1 MALPDKIDAFH
12 RDISLMT
19 GLGSA
24 VALLG
29 MSSYMMSYEY
39 KDFDRV
45 QLQGQDRMEATY
57 FRRKRVSVAIM
68 AVAAFFYVAGI
79 VLLTLGVTL
88 YPDEREEVATNIPG
102 QIMQI
107 RSQAAQPSVNE
118 PAILSGVSAAVT
130 VAGIGYGA
138 YVFNAT
144 ENWGWVGSA
153 LYTAGWIGQAFAAA
167 MNNKSI
173 ESLVANRLAWTLSG
187 AAVISAGTLI
197 FPWQLHN
204 NYISGPAW
212 PVTAL
217 GYVAFVIGTSYLTPA
232 PTAA

>member
-12 RDISLMT
+12 RDISLLT

-39 KDFDRV
+39 RDFDRV
-45 QLQGQDRMEATY
+45 HLQGQDRMEEAY
-57 FRRKRVSVAIM
+57 FYRRKVSWVIM
-68 AVAAFFYVAGI
+68 ILAAFFYVSGI
-79 VLLTLGVTL
+79 VLLTLGITL

-102 QIMQI
+102 QISQI
-107 RSQAAQPSVNE
+107 RSKNAQPSLNE
-118 PAILSGVSAAVT
+118 PAILAGISAALIVG
-130 VAGIGYGA
+130 GIGYGA
-138 YVFNAT
+138 YVFDKT

-153 LYTAGWIGQAFAAA
+153 VYSAGWIGQAFAAA

-173 ESLVANRLAWTLSG
+173 ESLVANRLAWTLPG
-187 AAVISAGTLI
+187 AAVVVAGTMI
-197 FPWQLHN
+197 FPWQLQN

-212 PVTAL
+212 PLTAL
-217 GYVAFVIGTSYLTPA
+217 GYMAFIIGTSYLTPA
-232 PTAA
+232 PTS